1 MLTARQRRGGGG
13 PPPPLPGLPVAT
25 DELRDTPDSLSG
37 DRMDTIFMLNL
48 AGIVAFGVAV
58 LGFFYMMGKK
68 KREEDRDRKD

>member
-1 MLTARQRRGGGG
+1 MLTARQRRGGTI
-13 PPPPLPGLPVAT
+13 PLPCRAF
-25 DELRDTPDSLSG
+25 RDTPDSLSG

>member
-1 MLTARQRRGGGG
+1 MLTARQWRGGTI
-13 PPPPLPGLPVAT
+13 PLPCRAFWQQRTNSG
-25 DELRDTPDSLSG
+25 DTPDSLSG

>member
-1 MLTARQRRGGGG
+1 MLTARQRRGGT
-13 PPPPLPGLPVAT
+13 PLPGLPVAT

>member
-1 MLTARQRRGGGG
+1 MAGRDD
-13 PPPPLPGLPVAT
+13 PAPLPGLLTAT

-48 AGIVAFGVAV
+48 AGIVAFGGVV
-58 LGFFYMMGKK
+58 LGFLHDGQK